1 MATMLIWNEPSG
13 RVIVEWNSN
22 APYWRVLQFV
32 FVDQSGNFQYSDKG
46 YATKKAAFAAARHA
60 CKKLG
65 IPIKRGEMRENGERE
80 FLALQASLKQTK
92 EMMARA
98 AERNLSED

>member
-1 MATMLIWNEPSG
+1 MATMLIWSEPSG

-32 FVDQSGNFQYSDKG
+32 FVDQTGTVQYSDKG
-46 YATKKAAFAAARHA
+46 YATKKAAFAAAKLA

-65 IPIKRGEMRENGERE
+65 IPIMRGEMRENGERE
-80 FLALQASLKQTK
+80 FLALQESLKQTK
-92 EMMARA
+92 GLMARA
-98 AERNLSED
+98 AKRNLSED